1 MKIDISR
8 DPKSKDGLNLN
19 ILFDGKPR
27 YVCKANSIH
36 GTINHNRHQYRD
48 YTTGLFEIYDAKKH
62 HLLFR
67 QKPITTN
74 QSVGL
79 KAVIKQ
85 NISEIKDTVSDLPK
99 DCIPRGF
106 INLLYSVHPFLNSHD
121 DIICTCIFTKKYY
134 EADYVIMKCDEHLI
148 TTYTVDNGFH
158 FFSTIILDDAQR
170 IGMIIHPCVWRS
182 KDWRVSILLD
192 DKYRD
197 YADSLIILTIQR
209 SIESIVMRRDVNKIY
224 AFSNSGVPYRQIT
237 GDEYYGSEAAL
248 KLFDQNWIPKRYP
261 KARKAIISE
270 HQKMYELCVDREFDE
285 YERATKALTFSISKL
300 SSIIDFGDSISDV
313 LEDARARTKARA
325 KLPIKRYI
333 FIIIRTV
340 ILLYII
346 GVIIASIQAGEL
358 RLLF

>member
-1 MKIDISR
+1 M
-8 DPKSKDGLNLN
+8 
-19 ILFDGKPR
+19 GK
-27 YVCKANSIH
+27 
-36 GTINHNRHQYRD
+36 QQ
-48 YTTGLFEIYDAKKH
+48 E
-62 HLLFR
+62 
-67 QKPITTN
+67 
-74 QSVGL
+74 
-79 KAVIKQ
+79 
-85 NISEIKDTVSDLPK
+85 
-99 DCIPRGF
+99 
-106 INLLYSVHPFLNSHD
+106 
-121 DIICTCIFTKKYY
+121 
-134 EADYVIMKCDEHLI
+134 
-148 TTYTVDNGFH
+148 
-158 FFSTIILDDAQR
+158 
-170 IGMIIHPCVWRS
+170 
-182 KDWRVSILLD
+182 
-192 DKYRD
+192 
-197 YADSLIILTIQR
+197 
-209 SIESIVMRRDVNKIY
+209 
-224 AFSNSGVPYRQIT
+224 QIT
-237 GDEYYGSEAAL
+237 RIRQMERRLNTALAAVKRLTTALDKWEAAQEAIAALDEYYGSEAAL